1 MHHLEFDERKEQM
14 RGRISVCK
22 CCEGGAMG
30 ILKIEISRSL
40 IRLTYDD
47 SVIVID
53 ENEKRIRD
61 FHPIF

>member
-1 MHHLEFDERKEQM
+1 
-14 RGRISVCK
+14 
-22 CCEGGAMG
+22 MG